1 MYIAG
6 LYFEELGCSSQ
17 GFLLKRVWAL
27 QIEKLG
33 SGPALPLAA
42 CVILNKGLN
51 FSKLWFD
58 PYEIRL

>member
-17 GFLLKRVWAL
+17 VSVERVWAL

-42 CVILNKGLN
+42 CAILNKGLN